1 MSVERHLDGKV
12 ALVTGSTSG
21 IGLAIAHGLAKR
33 GASIILTGF
42 GDEELISK
50 LKEDFTSKYKCRVD
64 YIDADLSKVADINE
78 LFTSVIKLYPEGV
91 DVLINNAGY
100 NHVCLVEEY
109 PEEKWDDM
117 VAVMLSAPFHLC
129 KRFIPLMKRKGWGRI
144 LITSSVHG
152 MISTAG
158 KAVYSAV
165 KHGVVGLAKGIALE
179 VVDYGITCNTLC
191 PGFVDTPVTQKQIK
205 QFVQDEGISLEQ
217 AKVDLVSKR
226 QPTKTFIE
234 PEHIAEYVAFIC
246 SPYAAQITGS
256 AMPIE
261 GGWLSK

>member
-1 MSVERHLDGKV
+1 MRVPRTLKWLDSLSHHRAVCDGTFVPAAAGSVIPHTYTCSLETEKVNYNIMSVERHLDGKV
-12 ALVTGSTSG
+12 ELVTGSTSG
-21 IGLAIAHGLAKR
+21 IGLAIAHVLAKT

-42 GDEELISK
+42 GDEQLTSK
-50 LKEDFTSKYKCRVD
+50 LKEDFSSKYKCRVD
-64 YIDADLSKVADINE
+64 YIATDLSKVADINE

-129 KRFIPLMKRKGWGRI
+129 KRFIPLMKKKGCGRI
-144 LITSSVHG
+144 VITSSVHG

-165 KHGVVGLAKGIALE
+165 KHGVVGLGIALE
-179 VVDYGITCNTLC
+179 VVEYGITCNTIC
-191 PGFVDTPVTQKQIK
+191 PGFVETAVTQTQIAQLAK
-205 QFVQDEGISLEQ
+205 DNGISYEQ
-217 AKVDLVSKR
+217 AK
-226 QPTKTFIE
+226 
-234 PEHIAEYVAFIC
+234 
-246 SPYAAQITGS
+246 
-256 AMPIE
+256 
-261 GGWLSK
+261 